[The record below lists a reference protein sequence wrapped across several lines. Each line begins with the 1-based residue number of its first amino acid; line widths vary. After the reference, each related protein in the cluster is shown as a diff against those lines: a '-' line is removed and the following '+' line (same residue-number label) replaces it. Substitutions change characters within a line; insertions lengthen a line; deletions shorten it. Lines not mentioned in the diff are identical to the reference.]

1 MPVLIIAII
10 LLGMIAGFLARWI
23 LANVTGAEFA
33 LSEAFVAGLAGSF
46 VGGLLLSL
54 LSGDGFTIAAS
65 GILGSTLGAVVILAV
80 WAFIR
85 GRQSTG
91 QTP

>member
-1 MPVLIIAII
+1 VLIIAII
-10 LLGMIAGFLARWI
+10 LLGIIAGALARWI
-23 LANVTGAEFA
+23 VGALTNAEFA

-54 LSGDGFTIAAS
+54 LAGDGLTLAAS

-80 WAFIR
+80 WGFVR
-85 GRQSTG
+85 GRQASRDV
-91 QTP
+91 

>member
-1 MPVLIIAII
+1 MLVLIIAII

-23 LANVTGAEFA
+23 LANVTGADFS
-33 LSEAFVAGLAGSF
+33 LTEAFVAGLAGSF

-54 LSGDGFTIAAS
+54 LAGDGFTISAS
-65 GILGSTLGAVVILAV
+65 GILGSTVGAVVILAV
-80 WAFIR
+80 WGLVR

-91 QTP
+91 AGQ